1 MSRREDTLT
10 RGHGAKKTSRRVHA
24 STRQRIAPAITLLTD
39 FGTADY
45 FVGAMKGAI
54 LSVNPAARIFDLTHE
69 IPPHDIH
76 AGAFALLASYTAFPP
91 GTIHVAVVDPGVGS
105 ARRPLVASLGGQLF
119 VGPDNGLF
127 SYIYERERAAARV
140 FHLTREEYF
149 RQPVSHTFHGRD
161 IFAPIASAL
170 SKGVAPDGLGE
181 EITDY
186 ARLAP
191 SLPVESDDGS
201 LEGSI
206 IHIDRFGNCV
216 TNFTREHLQPE
227 MFERGAR
234 ILINDDE
241 IVAFHRYYAEAGA
254 TAGELFAIWGSA
266 GFLEISAN
274 LDSAARRLQ
283 ARRWQSIKLKR

>member
-1 MSRREDTLT
+1 MSRRGDTLT
-10 RGHGAKKTSRRVHA
+10 RGHGAKKASRRVHA
-24 STRQRIAPAITLLTD
+24 STRQRIAPVITLLTD

-69 IPPHDIH
+69 IPPHDIQ
-76 AGAFALLASYTAFPP
+76 AGAFALLASHTAFPP

-105 ARRPLVASLGGQLF
+105 ARRPLVASLCGQLF

-127 SYIYERERAAARV
+127 SYVYEREGAAARV

-149 RQPVSHTFHGRD
+149 RQPVSETFHGRD
-161 IFAPIASAL
+161 IFAPVAGAL
-170 SKGVAPDGLGE
+170 SNGVAPDGLGA

-191 SLPVESDDGS
+191 YLPVERDDGS

-227 MFERGAR
+227 LLERGAR

-241 IVAFHRYYAEAGA
+241 IVAFRRYYAEADA
-254 TAGELFAIWGSA
+254 PASELFAIWGSA

-274 LDSAARRLQ
+274 RDSAARRLQ
-283 ARRWQSIKLKR
+283 ARRGQNIKLKR